1 LEMLG
6 LGFVHGESPVDRL
19 TDELYEIRSKWDK
32 VEICR
37 VAASFNKVFNVHSST
52 FGASIGRPLRGR
64 PLKPRYNLVLK

>member
-37 VAASFNKVFNVHSST
+37 VAASFNKRMLSDWFSAALQTSRKCVRY
-52 FGASIGRPLRGR
+52 GA
-64 PLKPRYNLVLK
+64 VLGF